1 VALFLIGF
9 LPMHVFFMWFHFE
22 ADSLKNYNDFWNSL
36 KIIGFVF
43 AYTNSCVNPVA
54 LYFISTNFRK
64 HFHQL
69 LFSCCRSAENR
80 SVDDEKMR
88 PRPQDRRRQ
97 YGRRN
102 PLNEFQQRGSHQLAS
117 FEVTSSDKR
126 TTSSQYDS
134 DAPQIV
140 VCSVDNDE
148 IPRTIH
154 RNPLSVTS
162 PAHVMTSK
170 TPADDANTDQ
180 DHTKET

>member
-1 VALFLIGF
+1 
-9 LPMHVFFMWFHFE
+9 MHVFFMWFHFE
-22 ADSLKNYNDFWNSL
+22 ADSLKNYKDYWNSL
-36 KIIGFVF
+36 KIVGFVF

-64 HFHQL
+64 HFDQL

-80 SVDDEKMR
+80 SVDDETMR

-102 PLNEFQQRGSHQLAS
+102 PLNEFQQRGSHQQSS

-134 DAPQIV
+134 DVPQIV
-140 VCSVDNDE
+140 VCSVHNDK

-162 PAHVMTSK
+162 PAHVMTS
-170 TPADDANTDQ
+170 TTAPADT
-180 DHTKET
+180 DHTLKKRK